1 MSEKELVIELLET
14 ADIAGDG
21 TVNFTGRA
29 KEIIMDLSEK
39 YRKTYLYK
47 RAEEEM
53 PEWVDTATAAEI
65 YIQMCERIAEAPTI
79 MHMFSAA
86 KILIPI
92 IWKKIQKE
100 EGKVYFIKTAAAG
113 TTEHQLKLLGG
124 EISESLES

>member
-1 MSEKELVIELLET
+1 MSEKELIIELLKIT
-14 ADIAGDG
+14 DIAEDG
-21 TVNFTGRA
+21 TVDFTDRA

-47 RAEEEM
+47 RAKEET

-65 YIQMCERIAEAPTI
+65 YIQMCERIAEATTI
-79 MHMFSAA
+79 MHMISAA

-100 EGKVYFIKTAAAG
+100 EGEVLFIKTAAAG
-113 TTEHQLKLLGG
+113 TTEYQLKLLG
-124 EISESLES
+124 EILES